1 MATWQTHLAISQR
14 FRDQGLAEIELGDL
28 LQGSEKLWG
37 AAAHAVKAAAEQR
50 GWKHGSHRN
59 LYDVVKR
66 LSAEVGESS
75 LGSHFNNVSELHV
88 NFYEADM
95 SRDLILERLE
105 PLDDFLRVVR
115 LAMASFSFR

>member
-1 MATWQTHLAISQR
+1 MATWRKHLAISQR
-14 FRDQGLAEIELGDL
+14 FRDQGFAEIELGDL

-50 GWKHGSHRN
+50 GWKHKSHRN

-66 LSAEVGESS
+66 LSTEIDEPS
-75 LGSHFNNVSELHV
+75 LGSQFNNISELHV

-95 SRDLILERLE
+95 SHELVLERLE
-105 PLDDFLRVVR
+105 LLDDFLRVVH
-115 LAMASFSFR
+115 LAIGSYSFR